1 VFLKISF
8 DKVLYIQ
15 SSNVLPDV
23 INDLLGL
30 LGPGGSNASEFI
42 VDRLKFV
49 LFLALGAV
57 VLVAVVYSIM
67 AAYKYIRS
75 QGDPGKIDEAQKAIK
90 AIFMGLA
97 ALSVAVVGV
106 VLIFLFFG
114 LDTPESTLP
123 QVCISAP
130 SSVGCKVCQQDSGS
144 TTCTFCEAAYR
155 ARSVN
160 DIPDVDGNGVIEDAD
175 IRGIRRING
184 VENDGKNC
192 VSPSEGGN
200 L

>member
-1 VFLKISF
+1 MN
-8 DKVLYIQ
+8 LYVQ
-15 SSNVLPDV
+15 SSGIFPQL
-23 INDLLGL
+23 INDLLDL
-30 LGPGGSNASEFI
+30 LGPDGSSASAYL

-90 AIFMGLA
+90 AIFMGLG
-97 ALSVAVVGV
+97 ALAVAVVGV

-114 LDTPESTLP
+114 LGTPESALP

-130 SSVGCKVCQQDSGS
+130 SSIGCKACQQDSGS
-144 TTCTFCEAAYR
+144 TTCSFCEAAYS

-160 DIPDVDGNGVIEDAD
+160 DIPDIDGDGLIEDTD
-175 IRGIRRING
+175 IRGIRRISG
-184 VENDGKNC
+184 IENDGRNC
-192 VSPSEGGN
+192 ISPADGGN